1 MVSRTTLRA
10 SIHHFDC
17 RIRLS
22 GLLSR
27 SRLSKLLFLS
37 NVFKNK
43 SSLRLLGGLEVFA
56 LRMQYNSNHKRRLR
70 EEITRTSP
78 PNIREAI
85 DLPSRLPAFFFFAL
99 SSEQNSCDAGTS
111 FLMLMTRSTP
121 PPLQAPSKQ
130 KTGKKAIEKSYKA
143 NYPQTKPE
151 AGANPATNPNPIAR
165 ATDY

>member
-10 SIHHFDC
+10 SIHHFDY

-85 DLPSRLPAFFFFAL
+85 DLPSRLPAFFFLRSRASKIAVTQAL
-99 SSEQNSCDAGTS
+99 L
-111 FLMLMTRSTP
+111 F
-121 PPLQAPSKQ
+121 
-130 KTGKKAIEKSYKA
+130 
-143 NYPQTKPE
+143 
-151 AGANPATNPNPIAR
+151 
-165 ATDY
+165 